1 MGSFGHFLYLSSAIS
16 FGLVLYTF
24 FMVIIYR
31 LFVKESSSSDIEISS
46 VQEATIDEKTSD
58 MEEIPIEL

>member
-1 MGSFGHFLYLSSAIS
+1 
-16 FGLVLYTF
+16 
-24 FMVIIYR
+24 MVIIYR